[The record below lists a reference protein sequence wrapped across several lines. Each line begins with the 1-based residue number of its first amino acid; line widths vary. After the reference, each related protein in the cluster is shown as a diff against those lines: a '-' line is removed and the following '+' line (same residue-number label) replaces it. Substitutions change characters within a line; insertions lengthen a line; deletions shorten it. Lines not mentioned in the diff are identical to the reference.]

1 MEKFIPK
8 EKLSKKARKALEAK
22 KRATWDISP
31 VTKRVE
37 SKKVYNRKKNSRVRY
52 EDEREFFHGHGDYSR
67 FVCASSTI
75 CWAMTLS

>member
-1 MEKFIPK
+1 MTMEKFIPK

-22 KRATWDISP
+22 KRAVWGFSP

-37 SKKVYNRKKNSRVRY
+37 SKKVYSRKKNSRVRD
-52 EDEREFFHGHGDYSR
+52 EDEREFFHEVYSL

>member
-8 EKLSKKARKALEAK
+8 GKMSKKARKALEAK
-22 KRATWDISP
+22 KRATWGFSP

-37 SKKVYNRKKNSRVRY
+37 SKKVYSRKKNSRVRY
-52 EDEREFFHGHGDYSR
+52 EDEREFFHGVYSR